1 MNGGAFWNL
10 NDMAPHGPYLY
21 GCTDSESTK
30 LRKRAK
36 ATVGRTSGPY
46 LYGRDGPISYG
57 VIQNY
62 P

>member
-1 MNGGAFWNL
+1 L
-10 NDMAPHGPYLY
+10 KDMVPHGPYLY

-30 LRKRAK
+30 LRKPSK
-36 ATVGRTSGPY
+36 ETNGRTSGPY

-57 VIQNY
+57 VIQNC